1 MTTIIKIFPSFGFPL
16 RKEIFE
22 VCEKNVADYA
32 MPQEIA
38 FRETMPLTAM
48 GKVSFKK
55 LMEEMEGKK

>member
-1 MTTIIKIFPSFGFPL
+1 MDVDLDALKN
-16 RKEIFE
+16 EINE
-22 VCEKNVADYA
+22 ICEKNVADFA
-32 MPQEIA
+32 RPQEIV